1 MTDPR
6 PENSLTRRRFLAGTG
21 ALVVVAATGCGSGSS
36 TGPSGPPRRGGTL
49 HVARSEAIDGFKLDA
64 QTANASYQVSQAV
77 IEPLLRFNPNGRAV
91 EPGLAES
98 FSEAA
103 DGRSLTLRLAKGA
116 RFSDG
121 RPVTPA
127 DVAFS
132 VQQWKAGP
140 NYGAVYSVIDS
151 VRTLDDRTVRLE
163 LSSPNTSLPAFLTW
177 SIAGIVPRGFGGRS
191 ERAFWQKPVGAGP
204 FVVKSWEAAGD
215 VLMVRNPHY
224 FRRGRPYVD
233 TVINSLTADA
243 NQRSLQFRSR
253 QVDAVEEILPLQA
266 SQYTPDRRIESP
278 LHFTDV
284 LLFNTRRP
292 PFDDV
297 RVRRAVALAIQYDGI
312 VNGLYKGFA
321 EAPTGFLP
329 PNVGLWVPPGRPYF
343 KQDAATARQV
353 LAQTGLAGQAI
364 ELVYPSESGFGLVA
378 QVVQRSLQAVGVPV
392 KLVATETGTFLDQT
406 YGGKFQL
413 ALWGYNAISPDIADP
428 VAFILSTNDFFT
440 GYSSKGLTAALKA
453 YYAGSREADK
463 RAAVTRI
470 QDEGERA
477 APFIALDHYRIT
489 TAVQANVRGVR
500 PSPWGSYYYDEVWK
514 G

>member
-1 MTDPR
+1 M
-6 PENSLTRRRFLAGTG
+6 
-21 ALVVVAATGCGSGSS
+21 
-36 TGPSGPPRRGGTL
+36 
-49 HVARSEAIDGFKLDA
+49 
-64 QTANASYQVSQAV
+64 
-77 IEPLLRFNPNGRAV
+77 
-91 EPGLAES
+91 
-98 FSEAA
+98 
-103 DGRSLTLRLAKGA
+103 
-116 RFSDG
+116 
-121 RPVTPA
+121 
-127 DVAFS
+127 
-132 VQQWKAGP
+132 
-140 NYGAVYSVIDS
+140 
-151 VRTLDDRTVRLE
+151 
-163 LSSPNTSLPAFLTW
+163 PAFLTW
-177 SIAGIVPRGFGGRS
+177 SIAGIVPKHFGGRS
-191 ERAFWQKPVGAGP
+191 ERAFWQQPVGAGP
-204 FVVKSWEAAGD
+204 FMVKRWEAAGD

-233 TVINSLTADA
+233 TVINSLTSDA

-266 SQYTPDRRIESP
+266 SQYAEDRRIESP

-329 PNVGLWVPPGRPYF
+329 PNVGLWAPPGRPYF
-343 KQDAATARQV
+343 KQDAATARRV
-353 LAQTGLAGQAI
+353 LAETGLAGQTI

-392 KLVATETGTFLDQT
+392 KLVSVETGTFLDQT

-428 VAFILSTNDFFT
+428 AAFILSTNYFFT
-440 GYSSKGLTAALKA
+440 GYPPTGLAAALKA
-453 YYAGSREADK
+453 YYRSSSEADK
-463 RAAVTRI
+463 RAAVIRM
-470 QDEGERA
+470 QDEGEREV
-477 APFIALDHYRIT
+477 PFIALDHYRIT
-489 TAVQANVRGVR
+489 TAVQADVEGVR